1 MNLTDEAVF
10 DAFIRTNYNTYD
22 SEYPWY
28 RWMVSF
34 TLEQLTT
41 KVNEQIGSISQ
52 ENVQVLDDK
61 GQWINKQVSSVGQ
74 IKKIETGERGQ
85 GGVLKY
91 VTIFGTENTVR
102 IYKEYNIRKIFVPNG
117 IAVKRGTGDEVT
129 TMSMLPSGFF
139 VLDEDTTNNL
149 LQGYTFV
156 GGGYGHGV
164 GMSQNAANTMA
175 KLGMTCDEILKFFYT
190 DVTISK
196 KYQKICG

>member
-1 MNLTDEAVF
+1 M
-10 DAFIRTNYNTYD
+10 
-22 SEYPWY
+22 
-28 RWMVSF
+28 
-34 TLEQLTT
+34 
-41 KVNEQIGSISQ
+41 
-52 ENVQVLDDK
+52 
-61 GQWINKQVSSVGQ
+61 
-74 IKKIETGERGQ
+74 
-85 GGVLKY
+85 
-91 VTIFGTENTVR
+91 
-102 IYKEYNIRKIFVPNG
+102 PNG

-149 LQGYTFV
+149 LSGYTFV

-196 KYQKICG
+196 KY